1 MFLVY
6 SVTEQFVKWLADNG
20 YAASTYP
27 PKSGDE
33 FVTVERT
40 GGYVEDMVDH
50 PMIAIQTWAQ
60 DEPKAEEMAIEIRDS
75 LLLGSL
81 PHGVHHVAVNS
92 GPYPFWDEST
102 RLPRY
107 QMALECASYLTE

>member
-1 MFLVY
+1 MRMY
-6 SVTEQFVKWLADNG
+6 SVTEQFVNWLSAKG

-27 PKSGDE
+27 PKTGDE

-40 GGYVEDMVDH
+40 SGGVTDMVDR
-50 PMIAIQTWAQ
+50 PEITIQTWAQ
-60 DEPKAEEMAIEIRDS
+60 TEARAEEIAIAIRDA
-75 LLLGSL
+75 LLLESL
-81 PHGVHHVAVNS
+81 PYGVHHVSVNA

-107 QMALECASYLTE
+107 QIVLNCASYLTN